1 MEEFLVR
8 SAVER
13 NPDNVQ
19 ARIALGHYF
28 HGPEHFEE
36 SLQEFRKALQYKP
49 TDAQHFEIY
58 YSIAET
64 YLFHQTNMSEAEKNL
79 RLALPFASE
88 TEWKVRANMFLGYVL
103 SQQKKNKEAF
113 QFIEK
118 AILAAKQDE
127 EFNIGHLRRM
137 IKEARELE
145 DLRRQPGFKKMV
157 TKAFASK

>member
-1 MEEFLVR
+1 
-8 SAVER
+8 
-13 NPDNVQ
+13 
-19 ARIALGHYF
+19 
-28 HGPEHFEE
+28 
-36 SLQEFRKALQYKP
+36 
-49 TDAQHFEIY
+49 
-58 YSIAET
+58 
-64 YLFHQTNMSEAEKNL
+64 MSEAEKNL